1 VYGEAYYF
9 GDGSFLKI
17 IVLPAPGPIKMR
29 DQKRSVRE
37 ISREL
42 EESGVVATSWFNLRL
57 FCRAMQKSE
66 KTYGH
71 SQRRGLYPAHPS
83 H

>member
-9 GDGSFLKI
+9 GDGRFLKI

-29 DQKRSVRE
+29 DQKRSVRK

-42 EESGVVATSWFNLRL
+42 GGLGVVTTSLVQPEAFLSRH
-57 FCRAMQKSE
+57 AE
-66 KTYGH
+66 KRKGIW
-71 SQRRGLYPAHPS
+71 P
-83 H
+83 